1 MCCIVCC
8 KTANRFYMLLMQIIP
23 VERLSKAR
31 FQDNFEFVQWFKKF
45 FDANYDM
52 HEYDA
57 VASRFG
63 EPLGS
68 CSGPAAA
75 SGPKR
80 GSAVSTHLRAIP
92 AKHAQSVASSVS
104 RQGMLML
111 HD

>member
-1 MCCIVCC
+1 LFHV
-8 KTANRFYMLLMQIIP
+8 QIIP
-23 VERLSKAR
+23 IEKLAKGR

-68 CSGPAAA
+68 CSGSSAAA
-75 SGPKR
+75 GPKR
-80 GSAVSTHLRAIP
+80 GLVQHAAHPRIIP
-92 AKHAQSVASSVS
+92 AKHAQSVASPVS
-104 RQGMLML
+104 RQGKYISARSFISFVIAFE
-111 HD
+111 